1 MILEGTP
8 EQEAMIMDG
17 MKEIGSIGAARASCA
32 LSMLVHQDILVEV
45 SECFVCSTR
54 ELPTAFCNT
63 EDIVVA
69 VFLEAI
75 GKSKGG
81 IMLVVTQD
89 MAIDLA
95 DMLLAREHEEGH
107 MLDEMDQDAICEIGN
122 ICASAYL
129 NAVSKFTEITTY
141 PSPPGVAVDM
151 LQAILEFPAALVE
164 AESDTSVVIKTQ
176 FVYGKE
182 IMFGFMLYIPD
193 HESHMVLQEKF
204 SAM

>member
-1 MILEGTP
+1 MTQEGTP

-17 MKEIGSIGAARASCA
+17 LREIGSIGAAHASSA
-32 LSMLVHQDILVEV
+32 LSQLVHKDILVEV
-45 SECFVCSTR
+45 SECFVCTTQ
-54 ELPTAFCNT
+54 ELPTAFPNT
-63 EDIVVA
+63 EEIVVA

-81 IMLVVTQD
+81 IMLVVSQD

-95 DMLLAREHEEGH
+95 DMILGRDHDAEHS
-107 MLDEMDQDAICEIGN
+107 LDVMDQDAICEIGN

-129 NAVSKFTEITTY
+129 NAVSKFTDITTV

-164 AESDTSVVIKTQ
+164 AESDSSVVIKTH

-182 IMFGFMLYIPD
+182 VLFGFMLYIPD
-193 HESHMVLQEKF
+193 HESQMVLMQKF
-204 SAM
+204 SSM